1 MSTPPPLATALVAV
15 ITCCTSASLEA
26 EDDALLD
33 VLQVTT
39 TRREM
44 SSLEV
49 SPGVTVV
56 TATELARHVPVT
68 AVDHL
73 HGEPGTYVQQTTPGQ
88 GVPIIR
94 GLKGSEVLHLVDG
107 FRLNNAIFRNA
118 PNQYVALV
126 DPWNLER
133 VEAVRGPVSALYGG
147 DTMGGVVQ
155 FFSRSPS
162 FGSAEWQARGSF
174 SAQAASA
181 NSQLSTQVEGE
192 IGNERHVLHGGAT
205 WQDVDNLRVG
215 GGDELPYTAFSAYG
229 AHMKVTSMPS
239 PEHTLIAQ
247 AQFMKQPDTP
257 RYDALVPGFGQTQ
270 PDSSELFFKPQERHF
285 GQVRWIF
292 DRPMLLADTVD
303 LQIGYQRIVDDRTSR
318 DFESP
323 NRELEENSSTLGG
336 AVGHFSRRAGEHHF
350 LTYGFEVYHDTVDST
365 RERIDIVSG
374 AISARPGR
382 FPDGSTMEWVG
393 VYVADEWQLHE
404 RYLLTAGARYTA
416 YDIELTP
423 MINDIGVHMDP
434 EDLSG
439 NLGLV
444 FRATKDV
451 SFVANLGRGFR
462 PPNVFDLGTFG
473 ARGNRFSIPNPTLEP
488 ESVVTYDAGAKFAG
502 ESLRAEL
509 MVFRS
514 DYEDKITQV
523 LTGEIDPSGRLIVQS
538 QNATRLT
545 LKGFEA
551 GALWQITRSASVHGT
566 ATWTWGEEE
575 FEAQT
580 YPADRIP
587 PLFGKLVGRY
597 QAGSRWTLESSVY
610 WAGEQDR
617 LSPRDEVDPRI
628 NPQGTAA
635 WATLGVRAAW
645 MPSETVHVAFGVDNI
660 FDRRYREH
668 GSGFDAP
675 GRNGFVTL
683 QLRF

>member
-1 MSTPPPLATALVAV
+1 MSTSPFVTALVAM
-15 ITCCTSASLEA
+15 IACCTSLPLEA
-26 EDDALLD
+26 EDDGLLD
-33 VLQVTT
+33 VLQVTA

-56 TATELARHVPVT
+56 TATDLAGHVPVT

-126 DPWNLER
+126 DAWNLER
-133 VEAVRGPVSALYGG
+133 IEAVRGPVSTLYGG
-147 DTMGGVVQ
+147 DAMGGVVQ

-162 FGSAEWQARGSF
+162 FASAEWQARGSF
-174 SAQAASA
+174 GAQAATA

-192 IGNERHVLHGGAT
+192 VGNERHVIHGGVT

-215 GGDELPYTAFSAYG
+215 GGDELPHTAFTAYG
-229 AHMKVTSMPS
+229 AHMKVKSKPT

-257 RYDALVPGFGQTQ
+257 RYDALVPGFGQAQ

-292 DRPMLLADTVD
+292 DHPMMLADTLD

-323 NRELEENSSTLGG
+323 NRELEENSSTLSGV
-336 AVGHFSRRAGEHHF
+336 VGHFVRRVGEHHF
-350 LTYGFEVYHDTVDST
+350 LTYGFEVYHDTVDSS
-365 RERIDIVSG
+365 RERMDIVSG
-374 AISARPGR
+374 AITTRPSR
-382 FPDGSTMEWVG
+382 FPDGSTMEWAG
-393 VYVADEWQLHE
+393 VYVADEWMLHE
-404 RYLLTAGARYTA
+404 RWLVSAGARFTA

-423 MINDIGVHMDP
+423 TINDIGVHMDP

-439 NLGLV
+439 SLGLV
-444 FRATKDV
+444 FRSTEDL

-473 ARGNRFSIPNPTLEP
+473 ARGNRFSIPNANLEP
-488 ESVVTYDAGAKFAG
+488 ESVVTYDLGVKFAG

-509 MVFRS
+509 MVFRA

-523 LTGEIDPSGRLIVQS
+523 LTGEIDASGRLIVQS

-545 LKGFEA
+545 LKGLEA
-551 GALWQITRSASVHGT
+551 GALWQITPGASVYGT

-575 FEAQT
+575 LAAQT

-628 NPQGTAA
+628 NPEGTAG

-645 MPSETVHVAFGVDNI
+645 MPAAAVRVAFGVENI

-683 QLRF
+683 ELRF